1 MRTVSLSRDAVHTG
15 NLILVNREYPLCE
28 GLCEKRLVPVGK
40 KSNEVLLEAR
50 TATVLQKL
58 LDDINCGEQI
68 VAVSGFRS
76 KYEQTRIYE
85 TSLHDNGTEFTTKY
99 VALPN
104 HSEHQSGLAIDLA
117 LDLPNIDT
125 LCPYFPYTG
134 VCGTFRD
141 KAVPFGFIER
151 YPKGKEDITGI
162 AHEPWHFRYV
172 GYPHSEFISK
182 NRLTLEEYT
191 HFIKQFTG
199 RENPLKIQNVIKNI
213 EIFYL
218 PAYSDETTLIIPE
231 QSVCQVSGNNIDGY
245 IVTLWRNS
253 YE

>member
-172 GYPHSEFISK
+172 GAPHAKIMWEMGIA
-182 NRLTLEEYT
+182 LEEYLLM
-191 HFIKQFTG
+191 
-199 RENPLKIQNVIKNI
+199 LKEFSYGHVPFRYSNLGSDI
-213 EIFYL
+213 EIYYL
-218 PAYSDETTLIIPE
+218 AADTEVILFEIEDDLPYSL
-231 QSVCQVSGNNIDGY
+231 SGDNMSGFL
-245 IVTLWRNS
+245 VTIWR
-253 YE
+253 EGR